1 MKTYFIKFVKKT
13 IVFLFFF
20 NFHLAHSQS
29 ALELILSDDKAVNIT
44 KNIPDGQSLIV
55 FETDLNL
62 KFDSSIENLKVENKI
77 DGKYYIYVSSG
88 PQVITVKYFGD
99 YLLNFGQIGMNNG
112 FPSLKN
118 KEVKY
123 FTVSKLIALQY
134 EDTTKKE
141 KDKGNNIVPVGPN
154 VSDAMVVI
162 NVFPSDLE
170 LEITEKNNGIT
181 KINKRTDGGYE
192 ILLKA
197 PAQHILQIRNK
208 DFKNPTNLP
217 VDGLAS
223 KEVRFYLV
231 KKPTNLEDVSV
242 DAEEAANANCELRK
256 YQKKL
261 SGKHSDSENEIMLKE
276 YTRLFDLS
284 QSIFKQKQQKYKG
297 TESGGIFMS
306 EYTTRILD
314 CNK

>member
-1 MKTYFIKFVKKT
+1 MKTCFIKFDKKT

-20 NFHLAHSQS
+20 NLHLAFSQS
-29 ALELILSDDKAVNIT
+29 ALEFTLSDDKAVNIS
-44 KNIPDGQSLIV
+44 KNIPDGQSLLV

-62 KFDSSIENLKVENKI
+62 KFDSSVENLQVENKI
-77 DGKYYIYVSSG
+77 DSKYYIYVSSG

-141 KDKGNNIVPVGPN
+141 KDKGNNITPIGPN

-162 NVFPSDLE
+162 NVFPDDLE
-170 LEITEKNNGIT
+170 LDITEKNNGIT
-181 KINKRTDGGYE
+181 KITKLTDGRYQ
-192 ILLKA
+192 IFLKA

-217 VDGLAS
+217 LDGLVS

-231 KKPTNLEDVSV
+231 KKPNNLEDISV
-242 DAEEAANANCELRK
+242 DAEEAAKANCELRN

-261 SGKHSDSENEIMLKE
+261 SGKHTPAEDEIMLKE
-276 YTRLFDLS
+276 YTRLFELS

-297 TESGGIFMS
+297 TESGGIFIS
-306 EYTTRILD
+306 EYTSRILD